1 MSLRHLIITLFLFVI
16 SVSFAQKKDGKSKM
30 VTLKYCDRWVE
41 DKINNPGVR
50 DLIGNVSFED
60 GDATMYCDSARQFT
74 EKNAFN
80 AYGNVHIIKADS
92 INIYGDELLYDGNTK
107 LARLRRNVKL
117 INNNSQLTIETE
129 KLDYDLNT
137 DIGFYFDGGTVTDTS
152 FVLNSIKGYYFV
164 NTGIVNFKNDVK
176 VKTSGSDI
184 FTDTLLYD
192 TNTEIIS
199 ILGPTNIYTDSVHL
213 YSEDGWH
220 DPRNNYS
227 ELKHNS
233 FIQKGAQIIE
243 GEHLVYDGTDKKGE
257 AFKWVVITD
266 TLQQIKIKGKRG
278 TFTEAT
284 DYAFVTD
291 SALFVQYSGFDSL
304 FLHADTLSFEPD
316 TNDFRLMKAYHNVKF
331 FRFDIQGK
339 CDSIVYSTYD
349 SVINMYKNPI
359 MWSLNNQMTGD
370 EIHVISKNDH
380 VEQIDM
386 VGDAFLI
393 SRVDSIRFNQIKGK
407 KISGYIERN
416 MLRKIYVDGN
426 TESLY
431 YLIDGPYIVGIN
443 KAESPYLTI
452 YMKGNKIEKVI
463 MSPKPVGQ
471 ILDPTKVTQAQLTL
485 ENFKWRIN
493 ERPFTPWEIFKPD
506 PLPAPTVEKKL

>member
-1 MSLRHLIITLFLFVI
+1 MSLRHTFITLLLFVFF
-16 SVSFAQKKDGKSKM
+16 VSFAQKSEKSRLIRM
-30 VTLKYCDRWVE
+30 VNSDKWME
-41 DKINNPGVR
+41 DKINHPGVR
-50 DLIGNVSFED
+50 DLIGNVEFED
-60 GDATMYCDSARQFT
+60 GNAIMFCDSAKQFT
-74 EKNAFN
+74 ELNAFN

-92 INIYGDELLYDGNTK
+92 IHIYSDELLYNGNTK
-107 LARLRRNVKL
+107 LARLRKSVKL
-117 INNNSQLTIETE
+117 INTNSELTIETE
-129 KLDYDLNT
+129 NLDYDLNT
-137 DIGFYFDGGTVTDTS
+137 DIGYYFDGGTVTDTA
-152 FVLNSIKGYYFV
+152 FVLNSIKGYYYA
-164 NTGIVNFKNDVK
+164 NTGMVNFKNDVK

-220 DPRNNYS
+220 DPKNNYS
-227 ELKHNS
+227 VLKHHS
-233 FIQKGAQIIE
+233 SIKKGGQVIE
-243 GEHLVYDGTDKKGE
+243 GEHLIYDGMSKEGE
-257 AFKWVVITD
+257 AFKWVEITD
-266 TLQQIKIKGKRG
+266 TSQQIKIKGKYGR
-278 TFTEAT
+278 FTDAT
-284 DYAFVTD
+284 DYAYVTD
-291 SALFVQYSGFDSL
+291 SALFIQYAGFDSL

-331 FRFDIQGK
+331 FRFDVQGK

-349 SVINMYKNPI
+349 SVINMYKDPI

-370 EIHVISKNDH
+370 EIHVISKNNH

-407 KISGYIERN
+407 KISGYIEKN
-416 MLRKIYVDGN
+416 MLRKIFVDGN
-426 TESLY
+426 TETLY

-452 YMKGNKIEKVI
+452 FMKGNKIEKLI
-463 MSPKPVGQ
+463 MSPNPVGT
-471 ILDPTKVTQAQLTL
+471 ILDPTKVTPSQLTL
-485 ENFKWRIN
+485 ENFNWRLN
-493 ERPFTPWEIFKPD
+493 ERPFTPWEIFKSKSTG
-506 PLPAPTVEKKL
+506 PLVEKTR